1 MTLFKA
7 PIQLDSDRIDPDNN
21 STHVPKDPQSTGWQ
35 WSMSINKSQRPADA
49 SHIHSVLAMAVKS
62 LLSSVAL
69 AVSCFAVLVAALPT
83 EGEVPSQQH
92 IPEVKSVSDELRSQC
107 ANNDGIACIKYKF
120 LDLLDQALRKDTIQV
135 SDNVSVEK
143 NSESVVESE
152 QDNETNAPSGRGFLD
167 EAEEYVKSHDLVVR
181 LPKMLG
187 GARLSFSSRNM
198 DMDEVSMKL
207 KLQDESG
214 VEGKSRKN
222 RRLRRLLIPLMIF
235 VLLKAM
241 TLVPLAVGV
250 LGLKAWNALQL
261 SFFSFVISISLAIFQ
276 LCKKIAADN
285 AVVPAAHTSAWDA
298 YKYAAAR
305 NFLTQAAGVGATERR
320 LEDADDAQ
328 MLAYS
333 GYPVAQYQR
342 G

>member
-1 MTLFKA
+1 MA
-7 PIQLDSDRIDPDNN
+7 VRHQ
-21 STHVPKDPQSTGWQ
+21 Q
-35 WSMSINKSQRPADA
+35 
-49 SHIHSVLAMAVKS
+49 SVLC
-62 LLSSVAL
+62 SVAIAVVCVSAL
-69 AVSCFAVLVAALPT
+69 AAALPT
-83 EGEVPSQQH
+83 ESEAPAAQVP
-92 IPEVKSVSDELRSQC
+92 KSVSDELRLQC

-120 LDLLDQALRKDTIQV
+120 LDLLDQALSKDTIQV
-135 SDNVSVEK
+135 SDSVSVEK
-143 NSESVVESE
+143 NTESVAETDE
-152 QDNETNAPSGRGFLD
+152 DNETSSGRGFLD
-167 EAEEYVKSHDLVVR
+167 QAEQYVKSHDLVVR

-187 GARLSFSSRNM
+187 GASLSFSSRNM
-198 DMDEVSMKL
+198 DLDEVSMKL
-207 KLQDESG
+207 KMQDESG

-305 NFLTQAAGVGATERR
+305 NFLTQAATVGATERR
-320 LEDADDAQ
+320 LEDADAAQ

-333 GYPVAQYQR
+333 GYPVAQ
-342 G
+342 